1 MNAAAKFY
9 CPEGKTQVLLSKK
22 RLFRRRL
29 ASSGEL
35 KPHSFDDASLSD
47 TIRLAQQGD
56 AAAFEVIYRRYSA
69 RVYAVCLRMAHD
81 PLEAEDLAQ
90 EAFMQVFRKLSTFR
104 GESAFSTWLHRVA
117 VNLVLMRLRK
127 KSPPTV
133 SIDAMA
139 DHDNE
144 TSSRAIDIG
153 VPDLLLEGSIDR
165 VSLERC
171 IERLPT
177 GYRLIFVLHDI
188 QGYQHGEIAEIVGR
202 SIGGSKSQLHKAR
215 MRLRKLLHE
224 VRREKVRDERLT
236 RRKQG
241 SRLRT
246 ALLPLS
252 ANSA

>member
-1 MNAAAKFY
+1 MNAASKLY
-9 CPEGKTQVLLSKK
+9 CPEGKTQVLLSKN

-29 ASSGEL
+29 AYSGEL

-47 TIRLAQQGD
+47 TIRLAQQVD
-56 AAAFEVIYRRYSA
+56 AAAFEVIYSYSA
-69 RVYAVCLRMAHD
+69 RVYGVCLRMVHD

-139 DHDNE
+139 DQDNE

-165 VSLERC
+165 VS
-171 IERLPT
+171 
-177 GYRLIFVLHDI
+177 
-188 QGYQHGEIAEIVGR
+188 
-202 SIGGSKSQLHKAR
+202 
-215 MRLRKLLHE
+215 
-224 VRREKVRDERLT
+224 
-236 RRKQG
+236 
-241 SRLRT
+241 
-246 ALLPLS
+246 
-252 ANSA
+252 